1 MKGGTGNIQ
10 EDVEDDR
17 REETCYSN
25 PTHTESLWGTAPT
38 NKEHDDSRSQTSLD
52 DSAPQTN
59 HFYRLTINHARD
71 F

>member
-1 MKGGTGNIQ
+1 MP
-10 EDVEDDR
+10 
-17 REETCYSN
+17 YFN
-25 PTHTESLWGTAPT
+25 PTHRESLWGTAPT

-59 HFYRLTINHARD
+59 HFYSLTINHACD